1 MSNSFPQQVGELEQR
16 IMVFSKAFQDL
27 IQEIMRLKQSRTQ
40 LEDELRI
47 LKDELIKLRRDIE
60 STARTLPKKEK
71 IKRKYM
77 KAKHKVQAEET
88 LPSKIN

>member
-1 MSNSFPQQVGELEQR
+1 MESVPNELEQR

-27 IQEIMRLKQSRTQ
+27 IQEIMRLKQSKTQ

-60 STARTLPKKEK
+60 STARTLPRKEK
-71 IKRKYM
+71 IKQKYT
-77 KAKHKVQAEET
+77 KAKSKVQAGEI
-88 LPSKIN
+88 LPGKIN

>member
-1 MSNSFPQQVGELEQR
+1 LSNSFPQQVGELEQR

-71 IKRKYM
+71 IDREYK
-77 KAKHKVQAEET
+77 KAKKKLET
-88 LPSKIN
+88 KESK